1 MDRMELCKTN
11 LVSVSP
17 KRNGEFITYG
27 VKMAGAPLEWGETMG
42 EGIRIGIIDTGID
55 PYHEDLR
62 PNVFAMRNFT
72 KSKFAYDENGHGTHV
87 AGIAAAARNGIGVV
101 GAAPRAKLCIAK
113 TFERDGSASQEAII
127 DSIKWLSEMGV
138 SIINMS
144 FSSASCTDSYYYALQ
159 DAYNQGISFICA
171 AGNGGEHAEEIGY
184 PARFR
189 ETVSVTAVDLN
200 KRHAN
205 FSSIGPCAD
214 IAAAGVNIYSTYPNQ
229 RYATLSGTSMA
240 TPLISGCAALIQ
252 AKAMHRFRRY
262 LTPKELKLILGFY
275 AEQMGRGGRNH
286 VYGYGV
292 FSFGRFNSSDQ
303 VTSIESKRNEA
314 WLPKQPAAR
323 QLLL

>member
-1 MDRMELCKTN
+1 MELCKTN
-11 LVSVSP
+11 LISVSP
-17 KRNGEFITYG
+17 KRNGELITYG
-27 VKMAGAPLEWGETMG
+27 VKMAGAPLEWNETMG

-62 PNVFAMRNFT
+62 PNLFAMRNFT
-72 KSKFAYDENGHGTHV
+72 KSRIAYDENGHGPHV

-101 GAAPRAKLCIAK
+101 GAAPQAKLCIAK

-144 FSSASCTDSYYYALQ
+144 FSSESCTDSYYYALQ
-159 DAYNQGISFICA
+159 DAHEKGISFICA
-171 AGNGGEHAEEIGY
+171 AGNGGESAEAIGY

-200 KRHAN
+200 KRHAD
-205 FSSIGPCAD
+205 FSSVGPYAD

-252 AKAMHRFRRY
+252 AKAMRRFRRY

-275 AEQMGRGGRNH
+275 AEQMGKSGRNN

-292 FSFGRFNSSDQ
+292 FSFGRFDRPDHVMSAE
-303 VTSIESKRNEA
+303 TKRNEVWIRTA
-314 WLPKQPAAR
+314 PMAR
-323 QLLL
+323 QILF